1 MTTSESILWC
11 QSSAAAG
18 DTNALSADEYNAR
31 WLRFMRKT
39 LFIIFLTAIGFS
51 LAHAQDKPKPNLAG
65 KWVVDFTKSEKTS
78 NFFEDS
84 ELWMIIEQHEPEIR
98 MTRKFESLSETLPF

>member
-1 MTTSESILWC
+1 L
-11 QSSAAAG
+11 G
-18 DTNALSADEYNAR
+18 ADDYNAR
-31 WLRFMRKT
+31 WLRFMRKI

-51 LAHAQDKPKPNLAG
+51 LGHAQDNPKPNLAG

-84 ELWMIIEQHEPEIR
+84 ESWMVIEQHEPEIR
-98 MTRKFESLSETLPF
+98 MARKFESITPAVPFIFYTDGRDANYNNPAVNRR